1 MTNVIIG
8 RIFAADPSPGRARET
23 SRRPGLF
30 PRPGEVMDAIGIF
43 RQFELPRLVGFRT
56 EIVFREKMQLPV
68 VHLIRVVEPNPPTTE
83 NFRDDQRI
91 GSIVQAAVPADERL
105 AFPFSRKEGWLM

>member
-1 MTNVIIG
+1 MLV
-8 RIFAADPSPGRARET
+8 AR
-23 SRRPGLF
+23 SSDDGHDDRRHDAGLF

-83 NFRDDQRI
+83 NFRDDPRI
-91 GSIVQAAVPADERL
+91 GVSFRRPYQRTKGLP
-105 AFPFSRKEGWLM
+105 S

>member
-1 MTNVIIG
+1 MLSSDEYLPPIRHPTG
-8 RIFAADPSPGRARET
+8 REET

-68 VHLIRVVEPNPPTTE
+68 VHLIRVVERIPRRRKIFE
-83 NFRDDQRI
+83 MISVLGVSFRRPYQRTK
-91 GSIVQAAVPADERL
+91 GLPS
-105 AFPFSRKEGWLM
+105 